1 MNTARRRASAPTE
14 DDVARG
20 RGLSIIG
27 RVPRGVRV
35 ALNLAVAGG
44 ILAFLLW
51 QIDVSRTVS
60 LIRDASAAPL
70 AGALAIFLVTTVLM
84 AWRWQILLAAK
95 RLAEPLAWLT
105 KLYFI
110 GYAAGQVLP
119 TSFGGDAVRVVEHAR
134 RRPNAKGEAAAAVL
148 VERWLGLVATLILVA
163 VALGA
168 TAGRYEDVAVFYW
181 IEAAFLAV
189 AVLVAL
195 VFFSGRIG
203 TLLRRLGRLGRAL
216 RLDHAAQSLHDAL
229 LGYRRHVRSLAAVLL
244 LTTGIQAARLIAIWL
259 CGEAVGI
266 ELSPLPYFILGPLLL
281 LVMLVPFTVNGLGVR
296 EAFFI
301 AFLGRFGIGADEAFA
316 AGFLFYAVTIV
327 ASLPGALILLW
338 RGARPLLVRA
348 GGA

>member
-1 MNTARRRASAPTE
+1 M
-14 DDVARG
+14 
-20 RGLSIIG
+20 IG
-27 RVPRGVRV
+27 RLPRSARV
-35 ALNLAVAGG
+35 AVNLAVAGG

-60 LIRDASAAPL
+60 LIRGARGAPL
-70 AGALAIFLVTTVLM
+70 AGALAIFLGTTVLM
-84 AWRWQILLAAK
+84 AWRWRILLAAK
-95 RLAEPLAWLT
+95 RIAEPLSWLT

-148 VERWLGLVATLILVA
+148 VERWLGLVATLLLVA

-181 IEAAFLAV
+181 IEAAFLALAVIV
-189 AVLVAL
+189 AI
-195 VFFSGRIG
+195 VFFSGRVG
-203 TLLRRLGRLGRAL
+203 AVLARLGPVARAV
-216 RLDHAAQSLHDAL
+216 RLDRAAESLHRAL
-229 LGYRRHVRSLAAVLL
+229 LGYRQHVGSLVAVLA
-244 LTTGIQAARLIAIWL
+244 LTAGIQAARLIAIWL

-266 ELSPLPYFILGPLLL
+266 ELSPLPYFILGPLLF

-301 AFLGRFGIGADEAFA
+301 AFLGRFGIDADEAFA
-316 AGFLFYAVTIV
+316 AGFLFYAVTV
-327 ASLPGALILLW
+327 AASLPGAVILIW
-338 RGARPLLVRA
+338 RGARPLVVRA
-348 GGA
+348 GRV